1 MRTLI
6 RQAITQADLL
16 FWEWLVAY
24 KYDDLGYCWDKLG
37 QLPYVMITLHPV
49 SPSTRAVSIR
59 Y

>member
-37 QLPYVMITLHPV
+37 QLPNVMITL
-49 SPSTRAVSIR
+49 SPLSSTGRTPQH
-59 Y
+59 

>member
-1 MRTLI
+1 MRILI

-37 QLPYVMITLHPV
+37 QLPNVMITL
-49 SPSTRAVSIR
+49 SPLSSIPTHSAVK
-59 Y
+59 